1 MRRFRAIA
9 VVLVCGGVAGCG
21 GEPLGV
27 AVSGSVNYKGKPLR
41 EGAISF
47 IPVEGTNGPSGGAN
61 IDDGTYAVPR
71 RAGLAPG
78 KYRVEIRGYEE
89 SGKEQPKGNIGG
101 MLLGKTVEMS
111 KDPAIAEKLQK
122 ASREMKNIIP
132 RRYNET
138 SELTKELPDQSKVT
152 IDFEL

>member
-1 MRRFRAIA
+1 MDKFY
-9 VVLVCGGVAGCG
+9 VDEL
-21 GEPLGV
+21 E
-27 AVSGSVNYKGKPLR
+27 KLR
-41 EGAISF
+41 
-47 IPVEGTNGPSGGAN
+47 
-61 IDDGTYAVPR
+61 
-71 RAGLAPG
+71 
-78 KYRVEIRGYEE
+78 

-132 RRYNET
+132 SRYNET